1 MDFLSSLFNL
11 LLFIAL
17 ILVGIALYSYNQLQG
32 LAQAIKEKTSNVQVA
47 ISKKLSL
54 LNQLIDVVKNF
65 QEGEQFTHLK
75 IALEGDATNLMRS
88 YQQSG
93 TVMAALQGV
102 AERFPNLKASEQY
115 HRLIDSI
122 QQCETDI
129 QNCRRDYNAAVK
141 NYNSLCLSIPT
152 VFVARHIGFSSAPY
166 LEFDVSGL
174 QDVTSLKSFQT
185 DDGERLQRLLVEA
198 GISVASAARNLTS
211 HAVQAG
217 KALSEKV
224 KENATTRYFYMQPGG
239 VPNGPATADELQS
252 LYESGHIK
260 QDYVVAQ
267 AGSGT
272 WLPLESIPM
281 RPTGAQPGQS
291 A

>member
-11 LLFIAL
+11 LFFIAL
-17 ILVGIALYSYNQLQG
+17 ILGVIALYSYNQLQG

-65 QEGEQFTHLK
+65 QESEQFTHLK
-75 IALEGDATNLMRS
+75 LALEGDATNLMRS

-152 VFVARHIGFSSAPY
+152 VFVARYIGFSSAPY
-166 LEFDVSGL
+166 LEFDVSGV
-174 QDVTSLKSFQT
+174 QDVTNLKSFQT
-185 DDGERLQRLLVEA
+185 DDGERLQRLLLDA
-198 GISVASAARNLTS
+198 GSTVASAARNLTS
-211 HAVQAG
+211 HAMQAG
-217 KALSEKV
+217 KTLSDKV
-224 KENATTRYFYMQPGG
+224 LDNSATRYFYMQPGG
-239 VPNGPATADELQS
+239 VPNGPATVDELQR
-252 LYESGHIK
+252 LHAAGRIT

-272 WLPLESIPM
+272 WLPLESILL
-281 RPTGAQPGQS
+281 RPAGA
-291 A
+291 